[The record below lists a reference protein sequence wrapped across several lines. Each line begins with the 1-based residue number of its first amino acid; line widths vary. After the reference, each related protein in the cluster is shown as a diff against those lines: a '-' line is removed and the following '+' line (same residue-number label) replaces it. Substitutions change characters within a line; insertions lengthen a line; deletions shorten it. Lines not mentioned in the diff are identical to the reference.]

1 MTETNRHGTTTRYSG
16 RGRVRARVNQVK
28 RRIAGWLA
36 AHSLPFL
43 RGGLGVVYLWFGA
56 LKFVPGMSP
65 AQGLAVQTIDVLTMG
80 MIPAEVSLVLLAAL
94 ECAIGI
100 GFLTG
105 KYMRTT
111 LVLMAFQIAGAL
123 TPLVLFPE
131 TVFTSGVYA
140 LTLEGQYIVKNV
152 VSIGAGL
159 VLGATVRGGRIVSQ
173 PEGDLR

>member
-1 MTETNRHGTTTRYSG
+1 MAEHNRHDATTRYSG
-16 RGRVRARVNQVK
+16 RERVRAHVDQVE
-28 RRIAGWLA
+28 RRLAGWLA

-65 AQGLAVQTIDVLTMG
+65 AQSLVMRTTEVLTMG
-80 MIPAEVSLVLLAAL
+80 LIPPEVCLVLVALL

-105 KYMRTT
+105 RFMRVT
-111 LVLMAFQIAGAL
+111 LLLMAVQMAGAL
-123 TPLVLFPE
+123 SPLVLFPG

-140 LTLEGQYIVKNV
+140 LTLEGQYIIKNV
-152 VSIGAGL
+152 VLIGAGV
-159 VLGATVRGGRIVSQ
+159 VLGATMRGGRIVTE
-173 PEGDLR
+173 PEAI